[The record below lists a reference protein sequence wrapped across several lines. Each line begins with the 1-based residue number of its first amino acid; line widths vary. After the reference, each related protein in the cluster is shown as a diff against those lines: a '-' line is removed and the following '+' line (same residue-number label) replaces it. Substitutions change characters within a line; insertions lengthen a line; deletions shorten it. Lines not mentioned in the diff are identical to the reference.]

1 MKLGFIGLGSIG
13 FPVARNIVAAGHD
26 VTVHDLDRSQAE
38 ELISMGAQWAD
49 SPAAAAKD
57 CEVLLT
63 SLPGPKE
70 IEIVM
75 KTAGPALPDGSIWC
89 DLSTSDLHLTKRLAA
104 ELKKRNIETI
114 DSPITGGVPNAYI
127 AKITMFASGERAAFD
142 KVLPVLEKT
151 AAKVFYFGEVG
162 GATVVKL
169 ITNFVAFIHVQALGE
184 GLILGRKYGLDHIE
198 LMQAMKSSYADS
210 FVLQTDE
217 PKLIA
222 GDYAPEFALAL
233 ACKDF
238 RLSVEL
244 AKELGLKLEVTE
256 VTERIYRETIDRY
269 GPQVGAMSS
278 IRKLEDDTGVH
289 LFNKL

>member
-1 MKLGFIGLGSIG
+1 MKIGFVGLGSIG
-13 FPVARNIVAAGHD
+13 FPVARNLVGAGHD
-26 VTVHDLDRSQAE
+26 LAVHDLDKSRAAE
-38 ELISMGAQWAD
+38 LLELGATWAD

-57 CEVLLT
+57 CEALMT

-75 KTAGPALPDGSIWC
+75 ASAAPALPVGSIWC
-89 DLSTSDLHLTKRLAA
+89 DLSTSDLHLTKRLASQL
-104 ELKKRNIETI
+104 EKRGIASI
-114 DSPITGGVPNAYI
+114 DAPITGGVPNAYI
-127 AKITMFASGERAAFD
+127 AKITIFASGKPAAFE
-142 KVLPVLEKT
+142 KMLPVLEKT
-151 AAKVFYFGEVG
+151 AAKVFYFGDVG

-184 GLILGRKYGLDHIE
+184 GLVLGRKYGLDHIE

-210 FVLQTDE
+210 FVLRTDE
-217 PKLIA
+217 PKLLA
-222 GDYAPEFALAL
+222 GDYSPEFALAL

-238 RLSVEL
+238 KLSVDL

-256 VTERIYRETIDRY
+256 LTERIYRDTIDRY
-269 GPQVGAMSS
+269 GPQAGAMSS
-278 IRKLEDDTGVH
+278 IRLLEEDTGVH

>member
-1 MKLGFIGLGSIG
+1 MKIGFIGLGSIG
-13 FPVARNIVAAGHD
+13 FPVARNVIAGGHQ
-26 VTVHDLDRSQAE
+26 VTVHDLDRSRAAE
-38 ELISMGAQWAD
+38 LLKMGATWAE

-57 CEVLLT
+57 CEVLMT
-63 SLPGPKE
+63 SLPGPRE

-75 KTAGPALPDGSIWC
+75 GSAGPALPDGSIWC

-104 ELKKRNIETI
+104 ELEKRDIATI
-114 DSPITGGVPNAYI
+114 DAPITGGVPNAYI
-127 AKITMFASGERAAFD
+127 AKITIFASGKRSAYD
-142 KVLPVLEKT
+142 KTLPVLQKT
-151 AAKVFYFGEVG
+151 AGDVFYFGDVG

-210 FVLQTDE
+210 FVLRTDE
-217 PKLIA
+217 QKLIA

-233 ACKDF
+233 ACKDIK
-238 RLSVEL
+238 LSVEL

-256 VTERIYRETIDRY
+256 LTERLFFETMDRY

-278 IRKLEDDTGVH
+278 IRMLEEVTGVH